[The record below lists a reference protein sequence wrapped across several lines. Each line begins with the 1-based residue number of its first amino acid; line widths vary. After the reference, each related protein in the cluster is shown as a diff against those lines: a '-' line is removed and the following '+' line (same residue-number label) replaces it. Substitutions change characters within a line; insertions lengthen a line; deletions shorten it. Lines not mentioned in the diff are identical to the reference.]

1 MRATCRATAIAVALA
16 LAGTVRATAGPFD
29 GLHTIEGVSTSRN
42 GKWISVSVSTDDYR
56 ARVPGYEETV
66 TRAMGPDQAA
76 MFLRVVCRAGPG
88 TEHFQPRPAEAEIVI
103 PDHPDQQPHNWWS
116 PMFWILGL
124 TGRAVEEVPVNVVL
138 ADGQDPDAVWHA
150 EHATLE
156 RFRAEISAAR
166 TMLSVWI
173 DGPAVLDVL
182 SRGRAIRAGVRGR
195 HTDVEGAFPAAPQIV
210 GAARAMMRHCPKVQ
224 GTKQT
229 HGVLPLAVR

>member
-1 MRATCRATAIAVALA
+1 MSRATAAALA
-16 LAGTVRATAGPFD
+16 FACTVHTSASVGPFD

-42 GKWISVSVSTDDYR
+42 GRWISVSVSTDDYH

-76 MFLRVVCRAGPG
+76 MLLQVVCRAGPG
-88 TEHFQPRPAEAEIVI
+88 TEHFEPRPAEAEVVI
-103 PDHPDQQPHNWWS
+103 PDHPDQRPHNWWS

-124 TGRAVEEVPVNVVL
+124 TGGAVEEVAVNVML
-138 ADGQDPDAVWHA
+138 ADGHEPGTVWHA

-156 RFRAEISAAR
+156 RLRAEYSAAR
-166 TMLSVWI
+166 TKLSVWI
-173 DGPAVLDVL
+173 DGPAALTVLA
-182 SRGRAIRAGVRGR
+182 RGRAIRARVRGR

-224 GTKQT
+224 GQIQ
-229 HGVLPLAVR
+229 